1 MFNASVDL
9 LKARITAQM
18 EKPVPAHVNIF
29 HCFGGIS
36 LLLIFLQVV
45 TGIVMLFYFSPE
57 PKEALL
63 SIEAMSN
70 EVFGG
75 WLLRDGHRWG
85 STILLAF
92 VFSHM
97 VAVFYFKAFQSPR
110 QLTWTSGV
118 VQLTIVFLLVTTGV
132 LLPWD
137 WRAYWAYA
145 IWMDYIATWPLVGTY
160 LKEAALD
167 TFTLNRVFYTHVL
180 FLPLMLGGFLL
191 LHFKMVRKYGITEPL

>member
-1 MFNASVDL
+1 MFGGSIESIRENV
-9 LKARITAQM
+9 TAKM
-18 EKPVPAHVNIF
+18 EKPVPSHVNVF

-45 TGIVMLFYFSPE
+45 TGFIMLFYFIPE
-57 PKEALL
+57 PEKALL

-70 EVFGG
+70 EVSGG

-97 VAVFYFKAFQSPR
+97 IIVFYFKAYQSPR

-118 VQLTIVFLLVTTGV
+118 GQLVIVFLMVTTGV

-145 IWMDYIATWPLVGTY
+145 LWMDYIATWPLFGGY
-160 LKEAALD
+160 LKELALD
-167 TFTLNRVFYTHVL
+167 TFTLNWVFYTHVL
-180 FLPLMLGGFLL
+180 FLPLILGGSLIF
-191 LHFKMVRKYGITEPL
+191 HFRMVRKYGITEPL

>member
-1 MFNASVDL
+1 MFKNAIDS
-9 LKARITAQM
+9 LKDRITAQM
-18 EKPVPAHVNIF
+18 VKPVPSHVNIF
-29 HCFGGIS
+29 YCFGGIS
-36 LLLIFLQVV
+36 LLLILLQVI
-45 TGIVMLFYFSPE
+45 TGVFMLFYFTPE
-57 PKEALL
+57 PKVALL

-70 EVFGG
+70 EVMGG

-97 VAVFYFKAFQSPR
+97 IIVFYFKAYQSPR

-118 VQLTIVFLLVTTGV
+118 VQLALVFLMVTTGV

-145 IWMDYIATWPLVGTY
+145 IWMDYIGTWPLIGGY
-160 LKEAALD
+160 LREVALE
-167 TFTLNRVFYTHVL
+167 TFTLNMVFYTHVL
-180 FLPLMLGGFLL
+180 FLPLLLGGFLL
-191 LHFKMVRKYGITEPL
+191 FHFKMVRKYGISEPL

>member
-1 MFNASVDL
+1 
-9 LKARITAQM
+9 
-18 EKPVPAHVNIF
+18 
-29 HCFGGIS
+29 
-36 LLLIFLQVV
+36 
-45 TGIVMLFYFSPE
+45 MLFYFTPE
-57 PKEALL
+57 PKVALL

-70 EVFGG
+70 EVMGG

-97 VAVFYFKAFQSPR
+97 IIVFYFKAYQSPR

-118 VQLTIVFLLVTTGV
+118 VQLALVFLMVTTGV

-145 IWMDYIATWPLVGTY
+145 IWMDYIGTWPLIGGY
-160 LKEAALD
+160 LREVALE
-167 TFTLNRVFYTHVL
+167 TFTLNMVFYTHVL
-180 FLPLMLGGFLL
+180 FLPLLLGGFLL
-191 LHFKMVRKYGITEPL
+191 FHFKMVRKYGISEPL

>member
-1 MFNASVDL
+1 MSL
-9 LKARITAQM
+9 LSIEAIKGKIANKMAQ
-18 EKPVPAHVNIF
+18 PVPSHVNIF

-36 LLLIFLQVV
+36 LLLILVQVI
-45 TGIVMLFYFSPE
+45 TGIIMLFFFVPE
-57 PKEALL
+57 PEKALL

-75 WLLRDGHRWG
+75 WILRDGHRWG

-97 VAVFYFKAFQSPR
+97 IAVFYFKAFQSPR

-118 VQLTIVFLLVTTGV
+118 GQLIIVFLMVTTGV

-145 IWMDYIATWPLVGTY
+145 LWMDYIATWPVVGGY
-160 LKEAALD
+160 LKDLALD
-167 TFTLNRVFYTHVL
+167 TFTLNRVFYTHIL
-180 FLPLMLGGFLL
+180 FLPLILGGSLAF
-191 LHFKMVRKYGITEPL
+191 HFRMVRKYGITQPL

>member
-1 MFNASVDL
+1 MLQGLIESIRERTA
-9 LKARITAQM
+9 AQM
-18 EKPVPAHVNIF
+18 EKPVPSHMNVFN
-29 HCFGGIS
+29 CFGGIS
-36 LLLIFLQVV
+36 LLLILLQLV
-45 TGIVMLFYFSPE
+45 TGVVMLFYFIPE
-57 PKEALL
+57 PDKALL

-70 EVFGG
+70 EVRGG

-97 VAVFYFKAFQSPR
+97 VAVFYFKAYQSPR

-118 VQLTIVFLLVTTGV
+118 VQMTIVFLLVTTGI

-145 IWMDYIATWPLVGTY
+145 LWMDYIATWPLIGDY
-160 LKEAALD
+160 LKEAALG

-180 FLPLMLGGFLL
+180 FLPLLLGGFLL
-191 LHFKMVRKYGITEPL
+191 FHFRMVRKYGIKEPL

>member
-1 MFNASVDL
+1 MFQGSINVIRDRVSA
-9 LKARITAQM
+9 KM
-18 EKPVPAHVNIF
+18 EKAVPSHVNIF

-36 LLLIFLQVV
+36 LLLIMLQVV
-45 TGIVMLFYFSPE
+45 TGIVMLFYFIPDPE
-57 PKEALL
+57 KALL
-63 SIEAMSN
+63 SIETMSN

-97 VAVFYFKAFQSPR
+97 IIVFYFKAYQNPR

-118 VQLTIVFLLVTTGV
+118 GQLVIVFLMVTTGV

-145 IWMDYIATWPLVGTY
+145 LWMDYIATWPLIGGY
-160 LKEAALD
+160 LKELALD
-167 TFTLNRVFYTHVL
+167 TFTLNWVFYTHVL
-180 FLPLMLGGFLL
+180 FLPLILGGSLI
-191 LHFKMVRKYGITEPL
+191 LHFRMVRKYGITKPL

>member
-1 MFNASVDL
+1 MFK
-9 LKARITAQM
+9 KAMDALRGRIAAQM
-18 EKPVPAHVNIF
+18 EKPVPSHVNIF
-29 HCFGGIS
+29 YCFGGIS
-36 LLLIFLQVV
+36 LLLILLQVL
-45 TGIVMLFYFSPE
+45 TGMFMLFYFTPE
-57 PKEALL
+57 PEKALL

-97 VAVFYFKAFQSPR
+97 IIVFYFKAFQSPR
-110 QLTWTSGV
+110 QMTWTSGV
-118 VQLTIVFLLVTTGV
+118 VQLVIVFLMVTTGV

-145 IWMDYIATWPLVGTY
+145 IWMDYIGTWPLIGGY
-160 LKEAALD
+160 LREVALE
-167 TFTLNRVFYTHVL
+167 TFTLNMVFYTHVL
-180 FLPLMLGGFLL
+180 FLPLLLGGFLL
-191 LHFKMVRKYGITEPL
+191 FHFKMVRKYGISEPL